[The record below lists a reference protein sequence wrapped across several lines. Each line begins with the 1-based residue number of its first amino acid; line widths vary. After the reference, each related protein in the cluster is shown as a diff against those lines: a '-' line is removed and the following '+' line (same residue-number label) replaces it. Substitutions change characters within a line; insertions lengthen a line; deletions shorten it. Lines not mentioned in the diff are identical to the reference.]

1 MLVEKEVAFR
11 TDALKGPRE
20 FHKKWAVPLEN
31 ATAQKITGRLIAEYS
46 MWTGSV
52 KMRVIIYDEGT
63 AVFKHDYSILKGF
76 KPTEPFKKAAITID
90 LDLPVN
96 TKVKKG
102 VAEIELTA
110 KTALGSLEGTL
121 KDLELAT
128 Q

>member
-1 MLVEKEVAFR
+1 MLVEREVSFS

-20 FHKKWAVPLEN
+20 FYKKWAIPLDN
-31 ATAQKITGRLIAEYS
+31 VTAQKLTGRLIAEYS

-52 KMRVIIYDEGT
+52 EIRVVIYDEGN
-63 AVFKHDYSILKGF
+63 AVFKHDFSLLKGL
-76 KPTEPFKKAAITID
+76 KPTQPFKKAATTID
-90 LDLPVN
+90 LELPVN

-102 VAEIELTA
+102 VAEIELTV
-110 KTALGSLEGTL
+110 KTALGSLEGAL

>member
-1 MLVEKEVAFR
+1 MLVEKEISFS
-11 TDALKGPRE
+11 TNALKGPRE
-20 FHKKWAVPLEN
+20 FHKKWAVPLEG

-52 KMRVIIYDEGT
+52 EMRVVIYDEGA
-63 AVFKHDYSILKGF
+63 AVFKHDFSILKGF
-76 KPTEPFKKAAITID
+76 KPTEPFKKAAATID

-102 VAEIELTA
+102 VAEIELTV
-110 KTALGSLEGTL
+110 KTALGSLEGAL
-121 KDLELAT
+121 KDLELAV

>member
-1 MLVEKEVAFR
+1 MLVEREISFN

-46 MWTGSV
+46 MWAGDV
-52 KMRVIIYDEGT
+52 EMRVVIYDEGAT
-63 AVFKHDYSILKGF
+63 VFKHDYPLLKGL
-76 KPTEPFKKAAITID
+76 KPTEPFKKAAATID

-102 VAEIELTA
+102 VAEIELA
-110 KTALGSLEGTL
+110 VKTALGSLEGVL